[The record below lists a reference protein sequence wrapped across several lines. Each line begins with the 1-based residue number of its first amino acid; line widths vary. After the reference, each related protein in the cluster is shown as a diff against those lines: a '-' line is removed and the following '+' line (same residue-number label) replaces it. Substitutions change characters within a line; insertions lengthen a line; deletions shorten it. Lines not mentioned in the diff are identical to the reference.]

1 MEFILSRGGKTL
13 VGATTKDALKTS
25 IFSSKLLSQ
34 GQKGLFSTNL
44 KVESSDFVKTTAN
57 RIKPTVLKAS
67 HKNVVITSKNGVEA
81 LLNNCPVEDLNFET
95 IYCVGR
101 RTKRLIEQKIGPV
114 KHAEKNAK
122 ALANYLVEFIEGS
135 EVTYFCSDIRMDD
148 LPSILEKNN
157 IKVQEIEAYSTKL
170 EAPKLDDS
178 IEGVMFYSPST
189 IQSFLQKNTPDC
201 IAYCI
206 GESTAREAKKYFKD
220 VRVAKIPTVESVIEL
235 VNQNYI

>member
-1 MEFILSRGGKTL
+1 MLKPILVSRL
-13 VGATTKDALKTS
+13 QV
-25 IFSSKLLSQ
+25 
-34 GQKGLFSTNL
+34 
-44 KVESSDFVKTTAN
+44 
-57 RIKPTVLKAS
+57 VLKAA

-81 LLNNCPVEDLNFET
+81 ILNNCPVEDLNFET

-114 KHAEKNAK
+114 KHSEKNAK
-122 ALANYLVEFIEGS
+122 ALANHLVDFIEGS

-148 LPSILEKNN
+148 LPSILEDSN
-157 IKVQEIEAYSTKL
+157 IKVKEIEAYSTKL
-170 EAPKLDDS
+170 EAPKLEKS
-178 IEGVMFYSPST
+178 IEGVLFYSPST
-189 IQSFLQKNTPDC
+189 IQSFLQKNEPTC

-206 GESTAREAKKYFKD
+206 GESTAKVARTHFQD